1 MTMTRQWIV
10 ENYLPT
16 HGWSRVSRLINDEI
30 VPEIENAFSDSDEL
44 FGLDVGLFGGAIAQY
59 WRDVT
64 DGEMPKFVDILVR
77 KNSDDLRVALLIEVK
92 YQISPE
98 NPKRALCKHA
108 ISKAIKQINS
118 TREILKD
125 FPGATDADYE
135 SMILIPEKYRSVN
148 YAYFR
153 DLKIQR
159 QGFPKYTRVTSLKQ
173 LVQERNERVR

>member
-98 NPKRALCKHA
+98 
-108 ISKAIKQINS
+108 
-118 TREILKD
+118 
-125 FPGATDADYE
+125 
-135 SMILIPEKYRSVN
+135 KYRSVN

-153 DLKIQR
+153 DLKIQ
-159 QGFPKYTRVTSLKQ
+159 
-173 LVQERNERVR
+173 